1 MERNNIAIIGLSI
14 ALVLSI
20 QFFIIDNW
28 LEEQSEKSLAS
39 YIEGYDKGSSDTFIS
54 LFEKTQDCNLATITI
69 GNFSKTLLDI
79 SCLEIE
85 NSNPP

>member
-1 MERNNIAIIGLSI
+1 MEGTKIAIIGLAI

-20 QFFIIDNW
+20 QFFIINDW
-28 LEEQSEKSLAS
+28 LEEQSEKSLTS

-54 LFEKTQDCNLATITI
+54 LFEKTQNCNLATITI
-69 GNFSKTLLDI
+69 GNFSRTLLDI